1 MRNVPVILL
10 FLLPFV
16 LSAVIRSGTGEWRAD
31 GQAKAL
37 YDTPLGKL
45 YQLDSLKGGDLDCIG
60 SRPPH
65 ENYASCRCD
74 ICKKGRIR
82 VTSVLTLKM
91 PSKVKITIKTRYI
104 AFDFRIRVFPALEK
118 NGDSRLYFSVL
129 DSESPI
135 PGSMLFDLHGMKE
148 IDENSQSDAYVSGQA
163 PWSVP
168 EYRHYRLFH
177 HPVFEPLSVRVIYDL
192 KEKKMSYFMNGR
204 GFDFPANIH
213 GRLFRLQLRHFGIA
227 FVMTIFKDMK
237 EKNKKIKVDRLVQTR
252 YFELS
257 SPQVHVYD
265 DGEEPP
271 PPPRFFAYPYSG
283 YALERSSK
291 HDRGVKASGP
301 LDQAVFKKVLRHK
314 NPDLQYAYALRYLY
328 GNKNEADPEKGVE
341 LLKQSAKKKHAL
353 ALYQLGICFW
363 RGYGC
368 RPDRKDAVRYLDQ
381 SAAQGYPEAAAAR
394 LQLEMERHGRP
405 WFLAEMHHEYLK
417 QLQLSGHGHDKY
429 YFLNG
434 PEFLSP
440 KRLWDELPVSRFYRP
455 ENPKLNYL
463 DYRIQAND
471 PFSFL
476 AAAIVLNKAWKDVF
490 FSRGERYLERA
501 LKVKHYEAY
510 PFWLLRQLYADRLPE
525 KEKIP
530 LEMRLLHA
538 DNPIFNLVYA
548 LLCLPEPERRK
559 YLGTTCSENET
570 GLGLRPFEQWDMK
583 TPESGY
589 LQAMAQCMQFAYT
602 PNLCLMYSILI
613 VDKDKDHKQ
622 RQAIFELILASA
634 RAGYAPAQYLA
645 GKSFYYI
652 DLPKPWL
659 TGEGKNPAFRLS
671 TAEKFLTEAANQ
683 GHIPAALLL
692 CKLKMN
698 AQFTRWPE
706 ILPRL
711 EKLCELK
718 IPEAFYLK
726 AQVLLKMNRKQ
737 EALTAADNAVKTG
750 EHRGLLFLIRH
761 DDRPGASA
769 VKRERQV
776 EYIRADRGKRR
787 MDPYD
792 PYWDDPLG
800 EYMKWI
806 SATTMNISTVRLK
819 HTPRILEQQMTEKN
833 RTAAGTT
840 GSMAVEKPTRSS
852 SKKTKS
858 KGRSKIRFRD
868 E

>member
-1 MRNVPVILL
+1 MRNIPIILL

-16 LSAVIRSGTGEWRAD
+16 LSATIRSGTGEWRAD
-31 GQAKAL
+31 GKAKAL
-37 YDTPLGKL
+37 YDTPLGSL
-45 YQLDSLKGGDLDCIG
+45 YQLESLYGGDLDCIG

-65 ENYASCRCD
+65 ENYASCQCE
-74 ICKKGRIR
+74 ICKKGRVRI
-82 VTSVLTLKM
+82 TSVLSLKM
-91 PSKVKITIKTRYI
+91 PKKIKITTKTRYI
-104 AFDFRIRVFPALEK
+104 AFDFRIRVFPALDR
-118 NGDSRLYFSVL
+118 NGDSRLSFSVL

-135 PGSMLFDLHGMKE
+135 SGSTLFDLHGMKE
-148 IDENSQSDAYVSGQA
+148 IDANIQSDAYVSGQA

-168 EYRHYRLFH
+168 EYRHFRSLV

-204 GFDFPANIH
+204 GFEYPAKIH
-213 GRLFRLQLRHFGIA
+213 GELFRLQLRHFGIS

-237 EKNKKIKVDRLVQTR
+237 DKNKKIKLEQFFRTR

-257 SPQVHVYD
+257 TPQVYVYD

-271 PPPRFFAYPYSG
+271 PPPRFSAYPYSN
-283 YALERSSK
+283 YTLERSSK
-291 HDRGVKASGP
+291 NDRGVKASGP
-301 LDQAVFKKVLRHK
+301 LDQTVFKKVLKHK

-328 GNKNEADPEKGVE
+328 GNKDADPEKGVE
-341 LLKQSAKKKHAL
+341 LLKQSAKKYHAL

-394 LQLEMERHGRP
+394 LQLEMERRGRP
-405 WFLAEMHHEYLK
+405 WFLAEMHHEYIK
-417 QLQLSGHGHDKY
+417 QLQLQLFGHGHDKY
-429 YFLNG
+429 YFLKG

-440 KRLWDELPVSRFYRP
+440 KRLWDELQVSRFYRP

-476 AAAIVLNKAWKDVF
+476 AAAIVLNMAWKDVF
-490 FSRGERYLERA
+490 FSRGEPYLVRA

-510 PFWLLRQLYADRLPE
+510 PFWLLRQLHADRLPE

-530 LEMRLLHA
+530 LEMCLLHA
-538 DNPIFNLVYA
+538 DNPIFGLVYA

-559 YLGTTCSENET
+559 YLVKIYSENES

-583 TPESGY
+583 RPESGY
-589 LQAMAQCMQFAYT
+589 LRAMAQCMPFAYT
-602 PNLCLMYSILI
+602 PNLCLMPSIWRE
-613 VDKDKDHKQ
+613 DKEHKW
-622 RQAIFELILASA
+622 RQNIFELILASA

-645 GKSFYYI
+645 GKSFYYF

-671 TAEKFLTEAANQ
+671 TAEKYLTEAANQ
-683 GHIPAALLL
+683 GHVPAELLL
-692 CKLKMN
+692 CKLKMEE
-698 AQFTRWPE
+698 QFPSWPK

-726 AQVLLKMNRKQ
+726 AQVLLKMNRKP
-737 EALTAADNAVKTG
+737 EALAAADTVVKMG
-750 EHRGLLFLIRH
+750 EHRGLLFLILH
-761 DDRPGASA
+761 DNRANASA
-769 VKRERQV
+769 VKRARQA
-776 EYIRADRGKRR
+776 EYINADRASRR

-806 SATTMNISTVRLK
+806 TAATMNISTVRVK
-819 HTPRILEQQMTEKN
+819 HPPAIMRQKTSAQTG
-833 RTAAGTT
+833 TAAGTDSSRT
-840 GSMAVEKPTRSS
+840 SGKTSRSS
-852 SKKTKS
+852 SKKGKS
-858 KGRSKIRFRD
+858 KGKSKIRIR
-868 E
+868 EE

>member
-1 MRNVPVILL
+1 MRYVTIILL

-16 LSAVIRSGTGEWRAD
+16 LSATIRSGTGEWRAD
-31 GQAKAL
+31 GQAKVL
-37 YDTPLGKL
+37 YDTPLGSL
-45 YQLDSLKGGDLDCIG
+45 YQLESLNGGDLDCIG

-65 ENYASCRCD
+65 ENYASCRCE
-74 ICKKGRIR
+74 ICKKGRVRI
-82 VTSVLTLKM
+82 TSVLSLKM
-91 PSKVKITIKTRYI
+91 PSKVRITIKTRYI
-104 AFDFRIRVFPALEK
+104 AFDFRIRVFPAFEK

-135 PGSMLFDLHGMKE
+135 PGSTLFDLHGMKDIE
-148 IDENSQSDAYVSGQA
+148 ENSQSDAYTSGQA
-163 PWSVP
+163 PWSIP

-177 HPVFEPLSVRVIYDL
+177 HPAFEPLSVRVIYDL

-204 GFDFPANIH
+204 GFEYPANIH
-213 GRLFRLQLRHFGIA
+213 GKLFRLQLRHFGIA

-237 EKNKKIKVDRLVQTR
+237 EKNKKIKYLVRTR

-271 PPPRFFAYPYSG
+271 PPRFSAYPYSG
-283 YALERSSK
+283 YTLEK
-291 HDRGVKASGP
+291 TAGNDRGMKVSGP
-301 LDQAVFKKVLRHK
+301 LDQTVFKRVLRHK

-328 GNKNEADPEKGVE
+328 GKKDEADPEKGVE
-341 LLKQSAKKKHAL
+341 LLKQSAKKYHAL

-381 SAAQGYPEAAAAR
+381 SVAQGYPEAAATR

-405 WFLAEMHHEYLK
+405 WFLAEMYRDHIK
-417 QLQLSGHGHDKY
+417 QFPLFGHGHDKY
-429 YFLNG
+429 YFLKG

-440 KRLWDELPVSRFYRP
+440 KRLWGELLMSRLYRS
-455 ENPKLNYL
+455 ENPKQNYL
-463 DYRIQAND
+463 DHRLQAND

-476 AAAIVLNKAWKDVF
+476 AEAIFLNKTQKDVF
-490 FSRGERYLERA
+490 FSRGEPYLVRA
-501 LKVKHYEAY
+501 LRERHYEAF

-530 LEMRLLHA
+530 LEMCLLHA
-538 DNPIFNLVYA
+538 DNPIFDLVYA
-548 LLCLPEPERRK
+548 LLCLPESERRK

-583 TPESGY
+583 RPESGY
-589 LQAMAQCMQFAYT
+589 LRAMAQCMWFAYA
-602 PNLCLMYSILI
+602 PNLCLMPSMTIE
-613 VDKDKDHKQ
+613 DKEHKR
-622 RQAIFELILASA
+622 RQQIFELILASA

-671 TAEKFLTEAANQ
+671 TAEKYLTAAAEQ
-683 GHIPAALLL
+683 GHIPAALLW

-698 AQFTRWPE
+698 LDFPRWTE
-706 ILPRL
+706 ILPTL
-711 EKLCELK
+711 EKLCEMK

-726 AQVLLKMNRKQ
+726 AEVLQKMNRKP
-737 EALTAADNAVKTG
+737 EALSAAEKAVEMG

-761 DDRPGASA
+761 DNRANAPA
-769 VKRERQV
+769 VKRERQA
-776 EYIRADRGKRR
+776 EYIEADRASRR

-806 SATTMNISTVRLK
+806 TATTMDITTVRLK
-819 HTPRILEQQMTEKN
+819 HPPQVLERQMTEKG
-833 RTAAGTT
+833 RTAAGLN
-840 GSMAVEKPTRSS
+840 GSGTSGKSSRSS
-852 SKKTKS
+852 SKKDKS
-858 KGRSKIRFRD
+858 KGRSKIRIR
-868 E
+868 EE